1 MTPQHRFIDRDDL
14 IKFLKFAGFDI
25 ELTER
30 TDTVEELAISGFDD
44 TGDVYYFEL
53 SHPAPSPETKQPKCD
68 DCLFRFQCTL
78 LYFPPCER
86 MARQD
91 EQQAAAK
98 AREKVLDE
106 ILHLIDEHTLN
117 NRDNPTAPMNKSIL
131 RKDIESLRT
140 EGGYPR

>member
-53 SHPAPSPETKQPKCD
+53 SRPVTSPTSYDHDVIGDILRSHSSPASIVQYESWISGMKYTDIK
-68 DCLFRFQCTL
+68 
-78 LYFPPCER
+78 
-86 MARQD
+86 
-91 EQQAAAK
+91 AAGTVA
-98 AREKVLDE
+98 AIWIGDMRYLLDE
-106 ILHLIDEHTLN
+106 EAE
-117 NRDNPTAPMNKSIL
+117 RKRNK
-131 RKDIESLRT
+131 SLRT
-140 EGGYPR
+140 GGEP